1 MAIFHTWWDRKGKLV
16 HASGSSTTIG
26 GTIDYVA
33 LLEVAWGVSGTSSFD
48 RVDDSPARGILLFA
62 RVCLV
67 SDRELTATASMYG
80 CVIAGTKIES
90 QQVCRTGSH
99 DLPASCGK
107 CSALARELGATG
119 VQRRL

>member
-1 MAIFHTWWDRKGKLV
+1 MAIFHTWRDRKGELV
-16 HASGSSTTIG
+16 HASGSSTPIG
-26 GTIDYVA
+26 GTLDYVT

-48 RVDDSPARGILLFA
+48 RVDDSPVRGILLFA

-67 SDRELTATASMYG
+67 GDGELTATASMYG
-80 CVIAGTKIES
+80 CVIASTKIES
-90 QQVCRTGSH
+90 QQLCRAGSH
-99 DLPASCGK
+99 DLTTCRGK

>member
-1 MAIFHTWWDRKGKLV
+1 MAIFHTWWDRKGELV
-16 HASGSSTTIG
+16 HAGGSSTPIG
-26 GTIDYVA
+26 RTIDYVA

-67 SDRELTATASMYG
+67 GDGELTATASMYG

-90 QQVCRTGSH
+90 QQLCRAGSH
-99 DLPASCGK
+99 DLTTCRGK

-119 VQRRL
+119 VQRRF

>member
-1 MAIFHTWWDRKGKLV
+1 MSIFHTWRDRKGKLV

-67 SDRELTATASMYG
+67 GDRELTATASMYG
-80 CVIAGTKIES
+80 CVIASTKIES
-90 QQVCRTGSH
+90 QQLCRAGSH
-99 DLPASCGK
+99 DLTTCRGK

>member
-1 MAIFHTWWDRKGKLV
+1 MAIFHTWWDRKGELV

-26 GTIDYVA
+26 GTLDYVT
-33 LLEVAWGVSGTSSFD
+33 LLEVAWGVGGTSSFD
-48 RVDDSPARGILLFA
+48 RIDDSPARGSLLFA

-67 SDRELTATASMYG
+67 GDGELTATASMYG
-80 CVIAGTKIES
+80 CVIASTKIES
-90 QQVCRTGSH
+90 QQLCRAGSH
-99 DLPASCGK
+99 DLTTCRGK

>member
-1 MAIFHTWWDRKGKLV
+1 MAIFHTWRDRKGELV

-26 GTIDYVA
+26 GTIDHVA

-67 SDRELTATASMYG
+67 GDGELTATASMYG
-80 CVIAGTKIES
+80 CVIASTKIES
-90 QQVCRTGSH
+90 QQLCRAGSH
-99 DLPASCGK
+99 DLTTCRGK

-119 VQRRL
+119 VQRRF